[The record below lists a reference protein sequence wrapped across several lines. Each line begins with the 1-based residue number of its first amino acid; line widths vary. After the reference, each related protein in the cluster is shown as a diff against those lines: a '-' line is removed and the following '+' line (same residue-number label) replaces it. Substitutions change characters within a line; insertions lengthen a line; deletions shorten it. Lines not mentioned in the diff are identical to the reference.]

1 VGEDG
6 RSRWGHDHSGGRTG
20 RARTR
25 RREADCAAPRRR
37 RGLGRVGRR
46 PYTLFFSS
54 TINFKVWFAT
64 LVLVLAAVQ
73 LLTAL
78 RLYGKIT
85 IPRSLPAWWADAHR
99 LSGTLAF
106 LVSLPV
112 AYQCLWGLGYQTTT
126 TRIAVHSALGCAFY
140 GAFVVKVLA
149 VRVRGLPD
157 WALPIAGGLTFV
169 ILVAVW
175 CTSSLWFITSR
186 PAGVPLF

>member
-1 VGEDG
+1 MTTAEVEG
-6 RSRWGHDHSGGRTG
+6 
-20 RARTR
+20 
-25 RREADCAAPRRR
+25 AAPA
-37 RGLGRVGRR
+37 RGVAKPIALLLVGGAVSVALGVYGHVHDPTGRR

-64 LVLVLAAVQ
+64 LVLVLAVVQ
-73 LLTAL
+73 VLTAL

-85 IPRSLPAWWADAHR
+85 VPRRLPAWWADVHR

-149 VRVRGLPD
+149 VRVRGLPG